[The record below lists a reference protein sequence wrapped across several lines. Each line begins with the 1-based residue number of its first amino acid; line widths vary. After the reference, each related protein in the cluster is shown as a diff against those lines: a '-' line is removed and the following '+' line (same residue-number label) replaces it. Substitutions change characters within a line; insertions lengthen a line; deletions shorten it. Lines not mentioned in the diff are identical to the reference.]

1 MKRSIERLIPRK
13 LEVPEGTSHLVISVN
28 RKENLEKLKYFLII
42 EGKLRGL
49 RFRRVLFGDRKVDL
63 IINKNEEAHLRE
75 VLENIEW
82 IKIHN
87 K

>member
-1 MKRSIERLIPRK
+1 MRRNIERLIPRK
-13 LEVPEGTSHLVISVN
+13 LEITEGTSHLVISVS

-49 RFRRVLFGDRKVDL
+49 KFRRAFFGDRKVDL
-63 IINKNEEAHLRE
+63 IINRNEEAHLRE
-75 VLENIEW
+75 VLEKIEW
-82 IKIHN
+82 IKICE